1 MKKGFQR
8 HISSVLPVMRS
19 ILESSVNVLTD
30 RQLDLSDEAMVPS
43 WREAY
48 YSLVMLEKMLQQ
60 FHDLCLERDL
70 EDIWETICE
79 LLLHPHMWLRNV
91 SNRLVALYFA
101 TVTEACRENH
111 EKSAGKYCLMRPSRL
126 FLIAMSLCC
135 QLKVQL
141 TDDAANSLITQN
153 LVFSICGVHSL
164 VGQNNMDPQDFWSTV
179 EHRDQARYLKVFH
192 LLDSR
197 KGRGEF
203 ASLASGF
210 NGQNDQQNSEHY
222 HHVLIIYLL
231 KRMGKIAL
239 QMEAIQVK
247 IVFDSFKSIS
257 PKILGQYEISSPND
271 EDGCQNYAYHMLLP
285 LYKVSEGFAGKVIPD
300 DVKQLAQE
308 ASETIRNTIGMQNFV
323 QVYSQIRKNLKAK
336 RDKRKHEEKLMAV
349 VNPMRNAKRKLR
361 IAAKHRANKKRKI
374 TTFRMGKWRLP

>member
-1 MKKGFQR
+1 
-8 HISSVLPVMRS
+8 
-19 ILESSVNVLTD
+19 
-30 RQLDLSDEAMVPS
+30 
-43 WREAY
+43 
-48 YSLVMLEKMLQQ
+48 
-60 FHDLCLERDL
+60 
-70 EDIWETICE
+70 
-79 LLLHPHMWLRNV
+79 MWLRNV

-101 TVTEACRENH
+101 TVTEACRENQ